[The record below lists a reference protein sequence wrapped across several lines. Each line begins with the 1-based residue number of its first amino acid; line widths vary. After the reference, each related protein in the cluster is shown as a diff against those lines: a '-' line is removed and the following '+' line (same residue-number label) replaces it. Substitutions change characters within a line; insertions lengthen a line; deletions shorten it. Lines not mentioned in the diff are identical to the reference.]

1 MGAVSDLRHGWS
13 SFPHP
18 VQTPAGQRRHFQG
31 AGGHRSAL
39 CRQKVVWRSSSSSRD
54 DQDVEDEGATDLR
67 PAGGPAASSRPPLP
81 PPRSPAPSAAAGAAT
96 SQTNINS
103 CLPVCLSVWLW
114 TCVCSDQISVSAPP
128 VRLQSSAAGQDLQQH
143 LRHMT
148 ARLNHHKATFTR
160 FMSVSSTPHQ
170 GTPMS
175 WLWHL
180 ACFVFKSTKTQHF
193 LGKAWIEKTILV
205 LLTVLKINKL
215 FIYVIIRILVFSCYY
230 ILQKK
235 KECLSFFFCIPW
247 LFFLISSCHSVFMKL
262 WTV

>member
-31 AGGHRSAL
+31 TGGHRSAL

-103 CLPVCLSVWLW
+103 CLPVCLYDCEPVCALTRYLSPHLLSV
-114 TCVCSDQISVSAPP
+114 CRARRP
-128 VRLQSSAAGQDLQQH
+128 VRTS
-143 LRHMT
+143 
-148 ARLNHHKATFTR
+148 
-160 FMSVSSTPHQ
+160 SSTWDTRQ
-170 GTPMS
+170 
-175 WLWHL
+175 LD
-180 ACFVFKSTKTQHF
+180 STTTKQLSLGSCPSLPPPTRGHPWAD

-247 LFFLISSCHSVFMKL
+247 LFFSISSCHSGFMKL
-262 WTV
+262 WTVSLRFFW